1 MKKLKA
7 FVLRLFLWL
16 AVSVVTVVSVGAVE
30 AHQAENTLS
39 RLGSQGEEVR
49 LVQEKLISKGY
60 LCKGDADGIFGTKT
74 LNAVKRYQKD
84 NGLVADGIVGAK
96 TLQSLGIKESEKNNP
111 NRDKNLELLA
121 RVISAEA
128 RGEPYEGQVAV
139 GAVVL
144 NRVKHP
150 SFPNTVS
157 GVIYQKGAFDTVT
170 DGQINLEPTDS
181 AYRAAADAMAGVDPT
196 GGCIYFYDP
205 RYTSNKYMLS
215 LAISYRVGNHV
226 FSKGPN

>member
-1 MKKLKA
+1 MKKTVSFA
-7 FVLRLFLWL
+7 LRLTAWL
-16 AVSVVTVVSVGAVE
+16 IISVLTVFSVGYFESAKDAE
-30 AHQAENTLS
+30 ALS

-49 LVQEKLISKGY
+49 LIQKKLIEKGY
-60 LCKGDADGIFGTKT
+60 LCEGDADGIFGTKT

-84 NGLVADGIVGAK
+84 NGLVADGIAGKK
-96 TLQSLGIKESEKNNP
+96 TLASLGIKESEKNNP

-150 SFPNTVS
+150 SFPNTVA
-157 GVIYQKGAFDTVT
+157 GVIYQKGAFDTVA

-181 AYRAAADAMAGVDPT
+181 AYRAAQDAMAGADPT

-226 FSKGPN
+226 FSKGNN

>member
-1 MKKLKA
+1 MKQLRSFA
-7 FVLRLFLWL
+7 LRLTAWFVASAIMAAFFL
-16 AVSVVTVVSVGAVE
+16 ASSAY
-30 AHQAENTLS
+30 AETEVLS

-49 LVQEKLISKGY
+49 LIQEKLISEGY

-74 LNAVKRYQKD
+74 LAAVKRYQKD
-84 NGLVADGIVGAK
+84 NGLEADGIVGKK
-96 TLQSLGIKESEKNNP
+96 TLAAMGIKESEKNNP

-150 SFPNTVS
+150 SFPDTIS

-181 AYRAAADAMAGVDPT
+181 AYRAAQDAMAGADPT

-215 LAISYRVGNHV
+215 LAISYKIGNHV
-226 FSKGPN
+226 FSKGP